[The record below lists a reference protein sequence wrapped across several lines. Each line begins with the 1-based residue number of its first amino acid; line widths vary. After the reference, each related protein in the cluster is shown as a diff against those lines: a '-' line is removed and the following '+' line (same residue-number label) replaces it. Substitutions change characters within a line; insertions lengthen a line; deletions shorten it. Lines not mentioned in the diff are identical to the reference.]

1 MKTVEVKTADLIGA
15 ALYWAVA
22 TVEGMNPE
30 PYFFQHG
37 KRWVIQV
44 LCDGYNP
51 ERKVYWFEPST
62 DWSQGG
68 PLIERER
75 ISLTGPG
82 CMGAAE
88 PGKTWSAYID
98 TGSFGG
104 GQSFFGPSP
113 LIAACRAIVAA
124 KLGDTVQVPEEL
136 LP

>member
-1 MKTVEVKTADLIGA
+1 MSTVEVNTSDLVGPALEWATAKSEGLDPQFFP
-15 ALYWAVA
+15 VA
-22 TVEGMNPE
+22 RDRYDVCTIEKFENGTLGGV
-30 PYFFQHG
+30 
-37 KRWVIQV
+37 V
-44 LCDGYNP
+44 LRY
-51 ERKVYWFEPST
+51 ST
-62 DWSQGG
+62 EWCQGG

-82 CMGAAE
+82 CMGAAD

-113 LIAACRAIVAA
+113 LIAACRTIVAA

-136 LP
+136 MP